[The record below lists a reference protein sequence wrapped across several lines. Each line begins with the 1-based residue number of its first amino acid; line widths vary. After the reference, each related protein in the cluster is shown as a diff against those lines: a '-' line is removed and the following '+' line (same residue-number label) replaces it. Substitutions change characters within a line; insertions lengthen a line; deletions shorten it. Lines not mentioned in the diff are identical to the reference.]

1 MVKNTRFGVLY
12 IVSTPIGNLKDI
24 SKRALECLSSVDLC
38 AAEDTRKSKLLFDS
52 YNIKTKLVSYHKFSE
67 KKRLEY
73 LTSKLKGGLSIAL
86 ISNAGTPVISDPGQ
100 ILIKRAQEESINIVP
115 IPGPSSPISALS
127 VSGFS
132 ADKFSFYGFPPR
144 KKKDKNLFMKSL
156 ISEEKTSIVFESKR
170 RIIDFLLDL
179 KKLDSQRNIFVAR
192 EMTKLHESFYKGNI
206 DEVIKKISNS
216 LKVLKGEFV
225 VVVEGK
231 NRVEK
236 EIILETEQEEVIKIL
251 LKSMNR
257 KEALSLS
264 AKAFNIKRNILY
276 SKFIH

>member
-1 MVKNTRFGVLY
+1 
-12 IVSTPIGNLKDI
+12 
-24 SKRALECLSSVDLC
+24 
-38 AAEDTRKSKLLFDS
+38 
-52 YNIKTKLVSYHKFSE
+52 
-67 KKRLEY
+67 
-73 LTSKLKGGLSIAL
+73 
-86 ISNAGTPVISDPGQ
+86 
-100 ILIKRAQEESINIVP
+100 
-115 IPGPSSPISALS
+115 
-127 VSGFS
+127 
-132 ADKFSFYGFPPR
+132 
-144 KKKDKNLFMKSL
+144 MKSL